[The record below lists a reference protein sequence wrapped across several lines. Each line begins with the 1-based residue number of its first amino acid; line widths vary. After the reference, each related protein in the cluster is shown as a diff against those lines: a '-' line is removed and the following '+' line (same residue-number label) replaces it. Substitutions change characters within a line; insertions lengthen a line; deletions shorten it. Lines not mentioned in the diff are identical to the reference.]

1 MCGIAGIF
9 YKRQNNSISRD
20 INNILAKIKHRGP
33 DGRGV
38 FVEKNKIALGNTRL
52 SIQDIT
58 RNGNQPL
65 YSECKRYVIVF
76 NGEIYNFKDLKKKLK
91 EYRFRTNTDTEVLLY
106 LFIKFGFKCLD
117 SLKGFFSFAIWDKKK
132 EELYCARDKFGIKP
146 FYYTNDN
153 SKFIFCSEIKPILDL
168 KNNNEPN
175 LNAINAYLTSEYYE
189 NIDRTFFDQIHKL
202 SPGHYLIFSNKRVKI
217 RKFWD
222 FKSNLLNIKLPK
234 KTSHIKEL
242 IFNKIEKAVKLSLVS
257 DTKVS
262 IAASGGLDSSIL
274 FYHVKKNYGN
284 ISSLMSFKF
293 NDKKYSEEK
302 YVKYSLKK
310 FGYKSKF
317 SKIDEDDFF
326 SSIDKSIKIQ
336 EEPFSGL
343 PVMAYEKC
351 FQDNKNYKVILD
363 GSGLDE
369 AHCGYDKYKYLKK
382 NQYKISQDGSF
393 IGDIISEN
401 LKKNSTNYDYQLK
414 KFFEDPLKNSMFQD
428 LFYIKLP
435 RALRFRD
442 KISMANSCEL
452 RPSFL
457 DDELILTLFKLN
469 KKFHLNKNYGKILLR
484 EHYLKLIGKQI
495 VYRNKQQ
502 VQTPQRE
509 WFKRDK
515 YSYINKLIN
524 SKNNIWETNW
534 IDKKKFV
541 NLLNLIKKKKYNNS
555 FFIWKMINLNVWY
568 KNYF

>member
-1 MCGIAGIF
+1 
-9 YKRQNNSISRD
+9 
-20 INNILAKIKHRGP
+20 
-33 DGRGV
+33 
-38 FVEKNKIALGNTRL
+38 
-52 SIQDIT
+52 
-58 RNGNQPL
+58 
-65 YSECKRYVIVF
+65 
-76 NGEIYNFKDLKKKLK
+76 
-91 EYRFRTNTDTEVLLY
+91 
-106 LFIKFGFKCLD
+106 
-117 SLKGFFSFAIWDKKK
+117 
-132 EELYCARDKFGIKP
+132 
-146 FYYTNDN
+146 
-153 SKFIFCSEIKPILDL
+153 
-168 KNNNEPN
+168 
-175 LNAINAYLTSEYYE
+175 
-189 NIDRTFFDQIHKL
+189 
-202 SPGHYLIFSNKRVKI
+202 
-217 RKFWD
+217 
-222 FKSNLLNIKLPK
+222 
-234 KTSHIKEL
+234 
-242 IFNKIEKAVKLSLVS
+242 
-257 DTKVS
+257 
-262 IAASGGLDSSIL
+262 
-274 FYHVKKNYGN
+274 
-284 ISSLMSFKF
+284 
-293 NDKKYSEEK
+293 
-302 YVKYSLKK
+302 
-310 FGYKSKF
+310 
-317 SKIDEDDFF
+317 
-326 SSIDKSIKIQ
+326 
-336 EEPFSGL
+336 
-343 PVMAYEKC
+343 MAYEKC